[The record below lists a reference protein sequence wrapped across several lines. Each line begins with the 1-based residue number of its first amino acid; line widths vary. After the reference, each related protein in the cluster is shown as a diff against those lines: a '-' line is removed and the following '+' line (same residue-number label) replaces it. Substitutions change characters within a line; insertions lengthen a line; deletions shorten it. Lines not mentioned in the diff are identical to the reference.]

1 MEKMVSWH
9 DVAVSFGGRSVF
21 SDFSGRLERGE
32 RLRVTGPS
40 GSGKTTFLQIV
51 LRLVIPDSGIV
62 ESVRDIRELAA
73 YVPQEP
79 DFGLDETASA
89 WLSRVFSYRRNR
101 AARPD
106 GAAIRACCRRL
117 LLPDETLKTAVTK
130 LSGGERQR
138 LALAAALLLPR
149 DVLVLDEPFS
159 ALDEVSAKAAARAIV
174 DSGRTVLYA
183 SHADVMPGFSTR
195 EVSL

>member
-1 MEKMVSWH
+1 MEKLVEWR
-9 DVAVSFGGRSVF
+9 DLAVSFNGRPVVVG
-21 SDFSGRLERGE
+21 FSGRIERGE
-32 RLRVTGPS
+32 RVRVKGPS

-51 LRLVIPDSGIV
+51 LGLAVPDSGVV
-62 ESVRDIRELAA
+62 ETARDIRELAA

-79 DFGLDETASA
+79 DFGQDETAAA

-106 GAAIRACCRRL
+106 GATIRACCQRL
-117 LLPDETLKTAVTK
+117 LLPDVTLETAVTK

-149 DVLVLDEPFS
+149 DMLVLDEPFS
-159 ALDEVSAKAAARAIV
+159 ALDEVCAAAAARAIV

-183 SHADVMPGFSTR
+183 SHADVMPDFSTR
-195 EVSL
+195 EVPL